1 MIPTRPLSPLL
12 LSEAATAGRR
22 YDGAISVPDLAW
34 AMQCTQTRARQI
46 TKAMVAAGRWV
57 EKGVS
62 STGARCYGEPS

>member
-1 MIPTRPLSPLL
+1 MTPTRPLSPLL

-46 TKAMVAAGRWV
+46 TKAMVAAGRWDAHAA
-57 EKGVS
+57 
-62 STGARCYGEPS
+62 ARAFAHQETT